1 MRHSQKHRGRTI
13 VVHAQR
19 ERGQGYAWTYR
30 VEELP
35 TIAGRG
41 ITREDQ
47 DARESALC
55 QAMCAARSAIDQA
68 ERTTGAAPDT
78 LLRTTRDVLAVEQ
91 RLERAPRRP
100 TEGAMP

>member
-35 TIAGRG
+35 ALAGRG

-68 ERTTGAAPDT
+68 ERTAGPA
-78 LLRTTRDVLAVEQ
+78 
-91 RLERAPRRP
+91 
-100 TEGAMP
+100 